1 MCKRRADNDMLL
13 DENNYKEQIHAFTQ
27 QDWQPLIELI
37 PKVENT
43 SKFGEWEEEDIL
55 FPYCIEAPIVSQ
67 FLHIVYRLPI
77 IISFDWGAW
86 EEGREIAS
94 NDDFDHDTLDL
105 PTKCK
110 LITAIVRNNR
120 FCDGA
125 LVSAF
130 ESGLILRILKSIEK
144 QILPLCSVGISKN
157 LIKLRGTSNE
167 N

>member
-1 MCKRRADNDMLL
+1 MLL

-37 PKVENT
+37 PKVEST
-43 SKFGEWEEEDIL
+43 SKFGEWASAEKNEEENIL

-86 EEGREIAS
+86 ETGKTS
-94 NDDFDHDTLDL
+94 YDDFDLDTLDL
-105 PTKCK
+105 PAKCK
-110 LITAIVRNNR
+110 LITAIVRSDR
-120 FCDGA
+120 FCEGT

-144 QILPLCSVGISKN
+144 QIADVK
-157 LIKLRGTSNE
+157 
-167 N
+167 

>member
-1 MCKRRADNDMLL
+1 MLL

-27 QDWQPLIELI
+27 QDWKPLIELI
-37 PKVENT
+37 PKVEST
-43 SKFGEWEEEDIL
+43 SKFGEWAGGEKEENKTIK

-130 ESGLILRILKSIEK
+130 ESGLILRVLKSIEK
-144 QILPLCSVGISKN
+144 QIQPLCNGEMSIN
-157 LIKLRGTSNE
+157 LIKSRGASNE

>member
-1 MCKRRADNDMLL
+1 M
-13 DENNYKEQIHAFTQ
+13 Q
-27 QDWQPLIELI
+27 
-37 PKVENT
+37 
-43 SKFGEWEEEDIL
+43 
-55 FPYCIEAPIVSQ
+55 
-67 FLHIVYRLPI
+67 IVYRLPI
-77 IISFDWGAW
+77 IISFNWGAW

-144 QILPLCSVGISKN
+144 QIPPLCSGGISKN
-157 LIKLRGTSNE
+157 LIKLRGISNE

>member
-1 MCKRRADNDMLL
+1 MLL

-37 PKVENT
+37 PKVEST
-43 SKFGEWEEEDIL
+43 SKFGERSSAEKDEVETIQ
-55 FPYCIEAPIVSQ
+55 FPDCIEETIVSQ
-67 FLHIVYRLPI
+67 FLDIVYRLPI

-120 FCDGA
+120 FCDGV

-144 QILPLCSVGISKN
+144 QILPPCNGEISKKI
-157 LIKLRGTSNE
+157 IKSMGKRNE

>member
-1 MCKRRADNDMLL
+1 MHLE
-13 DENNYKEQIHAFTQ
+13 ENNYKEQIDAFTQ
-27 QDWQPLIELI
+27 RDWQPLIELI
-37 PKVENT
+37 PKVEST
-43 SKFGEWEEEDIL
+43 SKFGEWEEENIL

-86 EEGREIAS
+86 EEGRKIS
-94 NDDFDHDTLDL
+94 SDDDFDYDTLDL
-105 PTKCK
+105 PENYK
-110 LITAIVRNNR
+110 LITEFVRKNR

-130 ESGLILRILKSIEK
+130 ESGLISRILKSIEN
-144 QILPLCSVGISKN
+144 QILFPYNGGISKN
-157 LIKLRGTSNE
+157 LIKSMGTSNE

>member
-1 MCKRRADNDMLL
+1 MLL

-37 PKVENT
+37 PKVEST
-43 SKFGEWEEEDIL
+43 SKFGEWEEENIL
-55 FPYCIEAPIVSQ
+55 FPYCTEAPIVSQ

-86 EEGREIAS
+86 EEGRKIAS
-94 NDDFDHDTLDL
+94 NDDFDYDTLDL
-105 PTKCK
+105 PAKCK
-110 LITAIVRNNR
+110 LITAIVRSDR
-120 FCDGA
+120 FSEGT

-144 QILPLCSVGISKN
+144 QIADVK
-157 LIKLRGTSNE
+157 
-167 N
+167 

>member
-1 MCKRRADNDMLL
+1 M
-13 DENNYKEQIHAFTQ
+13 
-27 QDWQPLIELI
+27 I
-37 PKVENT
+37 PKVEST

-86 EEGREIAS
+86 EEGRKIAS
-94 NDDFDHDTLDL
+94 NDDFDLDTLDL
-105 PTKCK
+105 PAKCK
-110 LITAIVRNNR
+110 LITAIVRNDR

-130 ESGLILRILKSIEK
+130 ESGLISRILKSIEK
-144 QILPLCSVGISKN
+144 QIADAK
-157 LIKLRGTSNE
+157 
-167 N
+167 

>member
-1 MCKRRADNDMLL
+1 MLL

-37 PKVENT
+37 PKIENS

-86 EEGREIAS
+86 EEGRKIAS
-94 NDDFDHDTLDL
+94 NDDFDLDTLDL
-105 PTKCK
+105 PAKCK
-110 LITAIVRNNR
+110 LITAIVRSDR
-120 FCDGA
+120 FSEGT

-144 QILPLCSVGISKN
+144 QIADVK
-157 LIKLRGTSNE
+157 
-167 N
+167 

>member
-1 MCKRRADNDMLL
+1 MLL

-37 PKVENT
+37 PKVEST
-43 SKFGEWEEEDIL
+43 LKLGEWAGEEKDEVETIQ
-55 FPYCIEAPIVSQ
+55 FPYCKEEPIVSQ
-67 FLHIVYRLPI
+67 FLDIVYRLPI

-144 QILPLCSVGISKN
+144 QIADVK
-157 LIKLRGTSNE
+157 
-167 N
+167 

>member
-1 MCKRRADNDMLL
+1 MLL

-27 QDWQPLIELI
+27 QDWKPLIELI
-37 PKVENT
+37 PKVEST
-43 SKFGEWEEEDIL
+43 SKFGEWEEEGIL
-55 FPYCIEAPIVSQ
+55 SPYSIEAPIVSQ

-144 QILPLCSVGISKN
+144 QILPLCSGGVSKN
-157 LIKLRGTSNE
+157 LIKLRGT
-167 N
+167 

>member
-1 MCKRRADNDMLL
+1 MLL
-13 DENNYKEQIHAFTQ
+13 DENNYKEQIHAITQ
-27 QDWQPLIELI
+27 KDWKPLIELI
-37 PKVENT
+37 PKVEST

-86 EEGREIAS
+86 EEGRKIAS
-94 NDDFDHDTLDL
+94 NDDFDLDTLDL
-105 PTKCK
+105 PAKCK
-110 LITAIVRNNR
+110 LITAIVRSDR
-120 FCDGA
+120 FSEGT

-144 QILPLCSVGISKN
+144 QISDVM
-157 LIKLRGTSNE
+157 
-167 N
+167 